1 MPDVKTYFNYSASF
15 FQQIDFETPFGFEAR
30 YFLKN
35 VS

>member
-1 MPDVKTYFNYSASF
+1 MPDVKTYFNYGASF
-15 FQQIDFETPFGFEAR
+15 FQQLVFETPFGFEAR